1 MPKNEPRELE
11 LKYHLAGK
19 KDYQR
24 LLEDCSPAP
33 GSVSARQENYYFDSP
48 GYEIAKQGGMLRLR
62 FDGELKLCFKLGGEK
77 PGHPGYFDALEVE
90 EHLEPEFLQK
100 ALEAPQELA
109 CLKVHPIKV
118 LWRHFKPLVLVQIG
132 DLTTHRRYRMID
144 DFLLELDEVT
154 YPDGGVTHEVEI
166 ETPFPEK
173 ARQVLL
179 SRFNKLGIDAS
190 PQRKSKLQ
198 GLLKRQG
205 VDLLN

>member
-33 GSVSARQENYYFDSP
+33 GSVYARQENYYFDSP
-48 GYEIAKQGGMLRLR
+48 DYEIALQDGMLRLR
-62 FDGELKLCFKLGGEK
+62 FDRKLKLCFKLGREK

-90 EHLEPEFLQK
+90 EDLEPEFLQK
-100 ALEAPQELA
+100 ALEAPRELA
-109 CLKVHPIKV
+109 RLELHPIKV
-118 LWRHFKPLVLVQIG
+118 LWRHFKPLVLVKIG
-132 DLTTHRRYRMID
+132 DLTTDRRYRMID

-154 YPDGGVTHEVEI
+154 YPDGGITHEVEI
-166 ETPFPEK
+166 ETLFPEK
-173 ARQVLL
+173 ARQALL
-179 SRFNKLGIDAS
+179 SRFNKLGIDAR